1 MAAKKRKGRDRNGG
15 LQRIRHWYLAGYLPL
30 HRLEGRKKADIK
42 TIEEYEKYREKQD
55 LEHLTAM
62 DRFYNKYLSEY
73 VNKGDYDE

>member
-1 MAAKKRKGRDRNGG
+1 MKMSDWINATNDLLKLRRKAILDN
-15 LQRIRHWYLAGYLPL
+15 AGIISK
-30 HRLEGRKKADIK
+30 KKADIK

-55 LEHLTAM
+55 LEHPTAM